1 MNELVFIQNE
11 QPITTSLKVAEVFEK
26 QHKDVLEKIR
36 FLAAEIS
43 ATKLEDGYNPQFCE
57 KTYLD
62 ERGKIYPMYEMNRDG
77 FTELVG
83 NMNGVKARE
92 WKRKYHAAFNKM
104 EQKLREVLIEREAER
119 RSAEYLEVRNAT
131 KVGYKKLAETIHQ
144 VLVPLA
150 REQGSDTEEKFF
162 HINYA
167 RSINKRLGIKAKSR
181 DKLPVGKLYEVEKM
195 QSMAEVSIKGLAAKG
210 EDIHQIYRSTDQTLE
225 NYAQISLIS
234 QRFLN

>member
-1 MNELVFIQNE
+1 MNELVTIQNE
-11 QPITTSLKVAEVFEK
+11 QAITTSLKVAEVFEK

-57 KTYLD
+57 KTYVD

-83 NMNGVKARE
+83 NMNGVKVRE
-92 WKRKYHAAFNKM
+92 WKRKYFAAFNRM
-104 EQKLREVLIEREAER
+104 ENALIELLAER
-119 RSAEYLEVRNAT
+119 KSAEYLEVRNAT
-131 KVGYKKLAETIHQ
+131 KVGYKKLAETIQQ

-150 REQGSDTEEKFF
+150 REQGSDTDEKFF
-162 HINYA
+162 YINYA
-167 RSINKRLGIKAKSR
+167 RSINKRLGIKSKSR
-181 DKLPVGKLYEVEKM
+181 DQLPVGKLYEVEKM
-195 QSMAEVSIKGLAAKG
+195 QSIADVSIKGLAAKG
-210 EDIHQIYRSTDQTLE
+210 EDFHKIYRSTDQTLE

>member
-11 QPITTSLKVAEVFEK
+11 QPITTSLKVAEKFEK
-26 QHKDVLEKIR
+26 NHQHVMRDIRDLEKQLDVSR
-36 FLAAEIS
+36 FGQMFSAAEY
-43 ATKLEDGYNPQFCE
+43 ADKYGRPQ
-57 KTYLD
+57 
-62 ERGKIYPMYEMNRDG
+62 PMYLMNFNG
-77 FTELVG
+77 FTLLTMGFTGE
-83 NMNGVKARE
+83 KAL
-92 WKRKYHAAFNKM
+92 KFKLDYIDAFDAMKNK
-104 EQKLREVLIEREAER
+104 LIELLAER
-119 RSAEYLEVRNAT
+119 KSAEYFEVRNAT